1 MKEQLEEIKD
11 NISKCGELVNDNINN
26 DYGFTYGDIQEVLR
40 KAENGLTLFG
50 KTDTE
55 INTSKINIAKFSEAI
70 KDMIEKE
77 VDKKY
82 IQFAEGDCKM
92 LNEILYETYK
102 RMEEAVKD
110 ADEYKKIDKSEEE

>member
-26 DYGFTYGDIQEVLR
+26 DYGFTYGDIVEVLR